1 MPSCVQNGRKIRSC
15 SSGPIPGPVSS
26 TATWMF
32 PFSELRCRPT
42 LPAVRRPAER
52 VREQVRDD
60 LQDAVAVGHDHRLG
74 GHLLRVVDLPLLRL
88 LAEREVRLLE
98 QPGHVDLL
106 VADREAPR
114 VELREVEHVADEPLE
129 PHRLGGDHVERGRA
143 QRRVVDD
150 SLAERLDVPADR
162 GQRRAQLV
170 RDGHQEVA
178 LELLGLGQA

>member
-1 MPSCVQNGRKIRSC
+1 MEADAA
-15 SSGPIPGPVSS
+15 PV
-26 TATWMF
+26 W
-32 PFSELRCRPT
+32 
-42 LPAVRRPAER
+42 RPAER

-60 LQDAVAVGHDHRLG
+60 LQDAVAVGDDHRLG

-98 QPGHVDLL
+98 EARHVDLF
-106 VADREAPR
+106 VADRETPG
-114 VELREVEHVADEPLE
+114 VELRVVEHVSDEPLE
-129 PHRLGGDHVERGRA
+129 PNSLSRDHVERGRA
-143 QRRVVDD
+143 QRRVVHDT
-150 SLAERLDVPADR
+150 LAKRLDVPADR